1 MTQTRTIEVSTAGM
15 MIAWCGDGTRANTPR
30 MSNLRDAVVITVN
43 DETQKYGYTHI
54 QTDDRAWANKLRG
67 QSRYDSE
74 RPVVL
79 CDCTALDSD
88 WRKWDAQNEWG
99 GPCVYWP

>member
-1 MTQTRTIEVSTAGM
+1 MAQTRTVEVGTAGM
-15 MIAWCGDGTRANTPR
+15 MIAWATDGTVANTPR

-43 DETQKYGYTHI
+43 DATQKYGYTHI
-54 QTDDRAWANKLRG
+54 QTEDRLWANKLRM

-74 RPVVL
+74 RPAVL
-79 CDCTALDSD
+79 CELTATEKQWSS
-88 WRKWDAQNEWG
+88 WDRQNEWG